1 MALHHLYCLKTPK
14 ANALTVLADH
24 AVCPALFAALRHC
37 GYGTL
42 GAHFDNADVQ
52 TFMAIDHQ
60 QLNVQEAAANK
71 LPADAL
77 LMQGLLSID
86 SQKRNNIHLIDDH
99 TLLTSAGTNV
109 ILLDLTTC
117 VLQYI
122 STPVAEGVG
131 ALAAS
136 ADHR

>member
-1 MALHHLYCLKTPK
+1 M
-14 ANALTVLADH
+14 
-24 AVCPALFAALRHC
+24 
-37 GYGTL
+37 
-42 GAHFDNADVQ
+42 
-52 TFMAIDHQ
+52 
-60 QLNVQEAAANK
+60 QEAAANK

-77 LMQGLLSID
+77 LMQGLLSLD

-117 VLQYI
+117 VPQYI
-122 STPVAEGVG
+122 PTPVTEGVG